1 MFVFVFSSYQYLK
14 LSFADST
21 MNLQIVLN
29 AKKNPYLN
37 QPTTGIENFKPRKIL
52 WSFLLGLTGLNLIKV
67 DQN

>member
-1 MFVFVFSSYQYLK
+1 MFVFVFSSYQYMK

-37 QPTTGIENFKPRKIL
+37 QATTGIENFKPRKIL
-52 WSFLLGLTGLNLIKV
+52 
-67 DQN
+67 